1 MDFVLE
7 LRTCIM
13 HRVAIIRSI
22 VLKVRPCWVGREVEL
37 VRQLLAR
44 VDVDGEALLSR
55 QSWRPAGQDGGAVGE
70 LGVDPA

>member
-1 MDFVLE
+1 MDFVLV

-22 VLKVRPCWVGREVEL
+22 VLKVRPCRVGREVEL

-55 QSWRPAGQDGGAVGE
+55 QSWRPAGHRGRMAAQSGNSA
-70 LGVDPA
+70 